1 MAHFLTGIKEY
12 FLGTKNQYVAT
23 VAIDLG
29 TVSSGFAYTL
39 HTNQS
44 QDAIFVNSDWV
55 NEFGHRTSRTPT
67 CLLLKPD
74 LSFYAFGYK
83 ALEWNAYFQSTHET
97 QDMLFFEV
105 FKRDL
110 HSDKIVDFDC
120 TLKAANGKS
129 IRAIT
134 VFAQCIKFFKDEAV
148 ACVRREVG
156 EDEIDDEKIYWVF
169 TVPQSWT
176 GRSKQF
182 MREAAY
188 EAGIG
193 SRGNLGQLM
202 IVSEA
207 EAALE
212 FCVKTELSTPVLI
225 ADIGGGG
232 LEMTLFEQHDEG
244 KVVKTDKVTRPAN
257 TAVHEEMFLEL
268 LERTFGEQKI
278 QDYQKLY
285 PSDLHQIFQNFEA
298 KKRTFRFKETK
309 IQLPGSFVSFVN
321 DFLSPSMKHYSKG
334 EVRIVDDQYLCLC
347 AECMKT
353 LLKSVAE
360 DAITEMKAFLGKPQL
375 SEGVRIFLLGGHA
388 ESLHLQEEFKRE
400 FSGRHDVT
408 TYRDASLAIVKGTM
422 MVAKAMSSN
431 RESGIIGACYGV
443 DCSRNFVRGLH
454 PPEKKFFADG
464 KAKCRD
470 LFHCIVKKNDTIRHG
485 EKISVRYRPLYA
497 NETEIKY
504 TFYASQ
510 RSDVDFIFVT
520 DQDVKE
526 IGSIVIHSPDTRNGS
541 ERDII
546 VSIYFGGT
554 DLIASAWDVTSGKRA
569 QTTLEV
575 SPPF

>member
-1 MAHFLTGIKEY
+1 
-12 FLGTKNQYVAT
+12 
-23 VAIDLG
+23 
-29 TVSSGFAYTL
+29 
-39 HTNQS
+39 
-44 QDAIFVNSDWV
+44 
-55 NEFGHRTSRTPT
+55 
-67 CLLLKPD
+67 
-74 LSFYAFGYK
+74 
-83 ALEWNAYFQSTHET
+83 
-97 QDMLFFEV
+97 
-105 FKRDL
+105 
-110 HSDKIVDFDC
+110 
-120 TLKAANGKS
+120 
-129 IRAIT
+129 
-134 VFAQCIKFFKDEAV
+134 
-148 ACVRREVG
+148 
-156 EDEIDDEKIYWVF
+156 
-169 TVPQSWT
+169 
-176 GRSKQF
+176 
-182 MREAAY
+182 
-188 EAGIG
+188 
-193 SRGNLGQLM
+193 
-202 IVSEA
+202 
-207 EAALE
+207 
-212 FCVKTELSTPVLI
+212 
-225 ADIGGGG
+225 
-232 LEMTLFEQHDEG
+232 MTLFEQHDEG

-257 TAVHEEMFLEL
+257 TVVHEEMFLEL
-268 LERTFGEQKI
+268 LERTFGEQKV

-321 DFLSPSMKHYSKG
+321 DFVSPSMKHYSKG

-360 DAITEMKAFLGKPQL
+360 DAITEMKDFLGKPQL
-375 SEGVRIFLLGGHA
+375 SEGIRIFLVGGHA

-422 MVAKAMSSN
+422 MVAKAMNSN